1 MERYAPALVAALATA
16 CAAILPGTPVEV
28 SQPPAAVEGHGEFTS
43 TGEVFYSIAG
53 TGWSAAFDE
62 TAVRG
67 PLVNL
72 VRQGPDRWAGDIA
85 GQPYVFH
92 VEAGHIRSIGMNLH
106 VRREGKALVV
116 RGLVGERRIRFTVGP
131 DTITGSTTSGRCA
144 LDLKHRPD
152 GSYRGR
158 LGCIG
163 GLAGPTAEVRL
174 EGAAANLQEPT
185 FPQAALALV
194 SILP

>member
-1 MERYAPALVAALATA
+1 MKRLALTLLAVLAPG
-16 CAAILPGTPVEV
+16 CAAILPGTPIAV
-28 SQPPAAVEGHGEFTS
+28 SDPGVVAEDAGEFTS
-43 TGEVFYSIAG
+43 TGEVFYSIGG
-53 TGWSAAFDE
+53 TGWSAAFDG

-67 PLVNL
+67 PLINL
-72 VRQGPDRWAGDIA
+72 VRQAPDRWAGDIA
-85 GQPYVFH
+85 GEPFVFY

-106 VRREGKALVV
+106 VRREGDAIVV
-116 RGLVGERRIRFTVGP
+116 RGLVGQRRVRIRVTA
-131 DTITGSTTSGRCA
+131 DAITGSTTSGWCA
-144 LDLKHRPD
+144 LDLRRRPD

-158 LGCIG
+158 RGCIG

-174 EGAAANLQEPT
+174 EGAAANLDEPT